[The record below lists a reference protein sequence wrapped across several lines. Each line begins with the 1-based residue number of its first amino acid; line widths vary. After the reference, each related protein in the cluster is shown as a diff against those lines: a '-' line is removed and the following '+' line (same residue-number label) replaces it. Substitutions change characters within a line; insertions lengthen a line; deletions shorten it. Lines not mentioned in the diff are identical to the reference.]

1 MKKDISRIAA
11 YTRISVDT
19 ELGMDNVS
27 IENQKA
33 IIAKFVNEHFPKAV
47 VDYYEDRDK
56 SGYTFEQRTGYQKM
70 RRLLFS
76 HYYDIVIVKDFSRF
90 SRRNSLGLL
99 ELEQLRDAGVRIISI
114 SDNVDYPEKEDW
126 MQIQFRFLMNEMPVT
141 ETSKKVRSIVEM
153 RQEKGEWISNAPY
166 GYYLHPTKKRE
177 ILIDKEG
184 AEVVRLI
191 FDLYNSGFGY
201 KRIAKHLTQH
211 GCPTGMA
218 LIKKHLEEKGEDAS
232 HIKVSGIW
240 NTSTVAEIVKNDFY
254 IGTLRQRQY
263 SRPGIN
269 KAEKKLP
276 REENIVFE
284 DHHEPIIDKETF
296 KKAQERLSHNTKVH
310 YRGERKYINPYVGRV
325 YCAECGSPMFS
336 TSNPKRPDG
345 YVCGNYHRRGLA
357 SGCTSHHIH
366 RKRLDEEVKAFI
378 RDVRDSLKNEI
389 SDYSVSGSKKRV
401 EDNKEKIVRLQKDV
415 EGYKK
420 RLVDIARMKLEETI
434 ANPDNKEIIAE
445 TYRSLEEE
453 YRAKLTLAESQIGFL
468 QEDSEKRKELK
479 KNIAGILDTFA
490 KILKKNEF
498 TTEDISLIIEKITVS
513 EDKIVTLYLKNSI
526 QELEAIVRG

>member
-1 MKKDISRIAA
+1 MKTDVLRIAA

-27 IENQKA
+27 IENQKE
-33 IIAKFVNEHFPKAV
+33 IIAKFVRERFPDAK
-47 VDYYEDRDK
+47 VDYFEDRDK
-56 SGYTFEQRTGYQKM
+56 SGYTFEQRPGYQEM
-70 RRLLFS
+70 RALLFS

-114 SDNVDYPEKEDW
+114 TDNVDYPEKEDW

-141 ETSKKVRSIVEM
+141 ETSKKVRNIVEM
-153 RQEKGEWISNAPY
+153 RQEKGEWICSAPY

-177 ILIDKEG
+177 VLIDEDG

-191 FDLYNSGFGY
+191 FRLYNDGYGY
-201 KRIAKHLTQH
+201 KKIAKYLTEK
-211 GCPTGMA
+211 GCPTGTA
-218 LIKKHLEEKGEDAS
+218 LIKKHLEEKDKDS
-232 HIKVSGIW
+232 SNVKVSTVW
-240 NTSTVAEIVKNDFY
+240 NTSTVAEIVKNDYY

-269 KAEKKLP
+269 KTDKKLP
-276 REENIVFE
+276 KEENIVFE
-284 DHHEPIIDKETF
+284 NHHEAIIDVETF
-296 KKAQERLSHNTKVH
+296 KKAQERLSHNNNTH
-310 YRGERKYINPYVGRV
+310 YRGVRKYANPYTGRIF
-325 YCAECGSPMFS
+325 CAECGSPMFS

-366 RKRLDEEVKAFI
+366 RKRIDEEVKAFI
-378 RDVRDSLKNEI
+378 REVRDSLKNEI
-389 SDYSVSGSKKRV
+389 SDYNASGTKKRV
-401 EDNKEKIVRLQKDV
+401 EDNKERIAQLQKDI
-415 EGYKK
+415 EGHKK

-445 TYRSLEEE
+445 TYKSLEDE
-453 YRAKLTLAESQIGFL
+453 YRGKLTIAESQMSFL

-479 KNIAGILDTFA
+479 KNISGILDTFA
-490 KILKKNEF
+490 RILKKKEF
-498 TTEDISLIIEKITVS
+498 SAEDISLIIDKITVS